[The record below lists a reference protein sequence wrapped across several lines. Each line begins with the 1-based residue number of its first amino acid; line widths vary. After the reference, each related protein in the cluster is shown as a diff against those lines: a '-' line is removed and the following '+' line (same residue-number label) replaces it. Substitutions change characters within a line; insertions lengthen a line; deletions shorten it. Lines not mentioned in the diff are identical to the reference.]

1 MPLQGIHGIPLLI
14 VDDERANCLLLK
26 KIFEREG
33 YETVITTTDPTRTAD
48 LVREHRPGIILLD
61 INMPEMDGFAV
72 MAQLQGQ
79 EGEDLAPVVILSAQG
94 DQETRV
100 RALQQGARDYVA
112 KPFNQVELL
121 TRVENTLVLQVAEQ
135 QRLHLASDFDPV
147 TDLPNRDYALTLLS
161 GLLEDSAPEDS
172 RMAVAVLEIGS
183 YQRLVQSFGYSVA
196 DACLLVCTQRLQ
208 AELFPFRQIMLGRL
222 EGGCLLI
229 GVQGKPAKGYT
240 GLTDCAADILE
251 ALSGTVQLESIEVRP
266 EPRLGAAL
274 FPLDADSVE
283 GLLAKAQAALGQARD
298 NPAEPLAFADAAANQ
313 QLRARLELE
322 AELRNAVEREEFF
335 VEYQPQYA
343 LADGRVCGAEALIR
357 WQSPEKGRISPGE
370 FIPALEATGLIL
382 QAGVWLIDE
391 VFAQIATWREQD
403 HTDLKVAINLSPRQI
418 EAGNL
423 PELLE
428 QAVARHGIPAATVEL
443 EVTESLLLSGKES
456 TRQVLEQAEAMG
468 FSIALDDFGTG
479 YSALSY
485 LYNYPFHK
493 LKIDRSFTAA
503 MGHTTK
509 GTPLVGGIIQLA
521 TNLGLVSVVEGIEES
536 WQEELLKTM
545 NGAVGQGFK
554 FSKPLGVA
562 DFEGLLR
569 ASRERP
575 VE

>member
-1 MPLQGIHGIPLLI
+1 MPLQAIHAIPLLI

-26 KIFEREG
+26 KIFEKEG
-33 YETVITTTDPTRTAD
+33 FETVITNTDPTRTAD

-72 MAQLQGQ
+72 MARLQGQ
-79 EGEDLAPVVILSAQG
+79 EGEDLVPIVILSAQG

-100 RALQQGARDYVA
+100 RALKEGARDYVA
-112 KPFNQVELL
+112 KPFNQVELV
-121 TRVENTLVLQVAEQ
+121 TRVENTLLLQVAEQ
-135 QRLHLASDFDPV
+135 QRLHVANDFDSV
-147 TDLPNRDYALTLLS
+147 TELPNRDYSLTLLS

-172 RMAVAVLEIGS
+172 HMAVAVLEIGS
-183 YQRLVQSFGYSVA
+183 YQRLAQSFGYGVA
-196 DACLLVCTQRLQ
+196 DACLLVCVQRLQ
-208 AELFPFRQIMLGRL
+208 AELSQFRHIMLGRL

-229 GVQGKPAKGYT
+229 GVQGKPAQGYT
-240 GLTDCAADILE
+240 GLTDCAADILG
-251 ALSGTVQLESIEVRP
+251 ALSRPVQLESIEVRP
-266 EPRLGAAL
+266 EPRMGAAL
-274 FPLDADSVE
+274 FPLDDDSVE
-283 GLLAKAQAALGQARD
+283 GLLAKAQTALGRARESRD
-298 NPAEPLAFADAAANQ
+298 ESLAFVDASANQ

-322 AELRNAVEREEFF
+322 AGLLNAVEREEFF
-335 VEYQPQYA
+335 VEYQPQYD

-357 WQSPEKGRISPGE
+357 WQSPEKGRVSPGD

-382 QAGVWLIDE
+382 RAGEWLIDE
-391 VFAQIATWREQD
+391 VFARIATWREQG

-428 QAVARHGIPAATVEL
+428 AAIARHGIPAEAVEL
-443 EVTESLLLSGKES
+443 EVTESLLLSGEES
-456 TRQVLEQAEAMG
+456 SRQALERAEALG

-485 LYNYPFHK
+485 LHSYPFHK
-493 LKIDRSFTAA
+493 VKIDRSFTAA

-521 TNLGLVSVVEGIEES
+521 NKLGLVSVVEGIEES
-536 WQEELLKTM
+536 WQEELLQGM
-545 NGAVGQGFK
+545 DGAIGQGFK

-562 DFEGLLR
+562 EFEALLR
-569 ASRERP
+569 TASERP
-575 VE
+575 AD